1 MYRCSANT
9 LKNKFTNGEQA
20 DAAPGLGLDT
30 NYTNFKGK
38 GKLRERLSLTT
49 TQRQVLTHKR

>member
-20 DAAPGLGLDT
+20 DAAPGLDT